1 MTRTSLVN
9 DDQLT
14 RTLGRPNREQVLTR
28 RSSIATTLQA
38 IELTN
43 GATLDTAL
51 KAGSEFWMSQKLES
65 PEALITQVYFQALCR
80 MPSKSELEAGTFL
93 FDGDI
98 TEESIQDI
106 LWIITMLPEFQ
117 LLY

>member
-28 RSSIATTLQA
+28 RSSVATTLQA

-51 KAGSEFWMSQKLES
+51 KAGAEYWIQQKIES
-65 PEALITQVYFQALCR
+65 PQILLEKIYLQALSR
-80 MPSKSELEAGTFL
+80 IPSKTELKAGLFLLEGQVTSEG
-93 FDGDI
+93 
-98 TEESIQDI
+98 IQDI

>member
-51 KAGSEFWMSQKLES
+51 KAGAEYWIQQKTKSPQTLLEK
-65 PEALITQVYFQALCR
+65 IYFQALSR
-80 MPSKSELEAGTFL
+80 IPSETELEAGLFL
-93 FDGDI
+93 LDGQI
-98 TEESIQDI
+98 TTEGIQDI